1 MPTQTTTDNIRR
13 ISSLAFS
20 LAALSL
26 LAIAILWPGWAETAL
41 HSRLATAFT
50 ALCCGVTIFFLH
62 PESNS
67 GLRHGITE
75 FRNAMK
81 EVASQLGDDDDPP
94 QPA

>member
-1 MPTQTTTDNIRR
+1 MTNIRR

-41 HSRLATAFT
+41 HSRLAIAFT
-50 ALCCGVTIFFLH
+50 ALCFGATIFFLH
-62 PESNS
+62 PELNS

-81 EVASQLGDDDDPP
+81 DLASQCGNDDDDPP